1 MKKNLSNSPSY
12 DSKPGADEFQRF
24 SQFSRH
30 VRFVYKAVF
39 ALTGAAFSL
48 TVVAQI
54 TPTQERAVGV
64 LKDQELIRRQQ
75 QEQQQRQQLERTSDV
90 RLSIPEKATTQTL
103 SIETPCFLIERLQLR
118 NDSGAPLPEFDW
130 VVEQLTTPDV
140 PTFIGQ
146 CVGAQ
151 GVAWLI
157 EQAQKTLVDRGFVT
171 SRVLAAEQD
180 MSQGT
185 LVLTLIPG
193 RIRAIRLSQPVD
205 PRANLSNALPMQ
217 AGDILNLRDIE
228 QALEN
233 LKRVPTAEADI
244 QIEPAQG
251 VGAQLGDSD
260 LVVSYRQPF
269 PFRLTVSAD
278 DSGTK
283 ATGRYQGSV
292 TVSYDNLLALNDL
305 FYVTKTNGM
314 GGGDTGPRGTH
325 ASTIHYSLP
334 MGYWTLG
341 ATSSTSSYYQTVA
354 GLNQSYVYRG
364 TSENNEIK
372 LNRLLMRDGT
382 QKLNLSVRA
391 FQRKSNNFIDDIEV
405 NVQRRVV
412 GGWDSTL
419 NHKAFIQDATLES
432 NLTYRRGT
440 GAFGSMPAPE
450 EAFNEGTS
458 RFALVTA
465 DINLSLPFKWD
476 TQRVRYNGTWRIQNN
491 QTPLTPQDRF
501 VIGGRYTV
509 RGYDGESVLSAE
521 RGLLWRN
528 DLSFALGNSG
538 QEFYIGL
545 DTGLVAGP
553 NSDLLVT
560 KRLTGTVLGFR
571 GAIQK
576 LSYDIFIAEPV
587 NQPDNF
593 KTAKS
598 TAGFSLSVSF

>member
-1 MKKNLSNSPSY
+1 
-12 DSKPGADEFQRF
+12 
-24 SQFSRH
+24 
-30 VRFVYKAVF
+30 
-39 ALTGAAFSL
+39 
-48 TVVAQI
+48 
-54 TPTQERAVGV
+54 
-64 LKDQELIRRQQ
+64 
-75 QEQQQRQQLERTSDV
+75 
-90 RLSIPEKATTQTL
+90 
-103 SIETPCFLIERLQLR
+103 
-118 NDSGAPLPEFDW
+118 
-130 VVEQLTTPDV
+130 
-140 PTFIGQ
+140 
-146 CVGAQ
+146 
-151 GVAWLI
+151 
-157 EQAQKTLVDRGFVT
+157 
-171 SRVLAAEQD
+171 
-180 MSQGT
+180 
-185 LVLTLIPG
+185 
-193 RIRAIRLSQPVD
+193 
-205 PRANLSNALPMQ
+205 
-217 AGDILNLRDIE
+217 
-228 QALEN
+228 
-233 LKRVPTAEADI
+233 
-244 QIEPAQG
+244 
-251 VGAQLGDSD
+251 
-260 LVVSYRQPF
+260 
-269 PFRLTVSAD
+269 
-278 DSGTK
+278 
-283 ATGRYQGSV
+283 
-292 TVSYDNLLALNDL
+292 
-305 FYVTKTNGM
+305 
-314 GGGDTGPRGTH
+314 
-325 ASTIHYSLP
+325 

-341 ATSSTSSYYQTVA
+341 ATSSTSSYFQTVA